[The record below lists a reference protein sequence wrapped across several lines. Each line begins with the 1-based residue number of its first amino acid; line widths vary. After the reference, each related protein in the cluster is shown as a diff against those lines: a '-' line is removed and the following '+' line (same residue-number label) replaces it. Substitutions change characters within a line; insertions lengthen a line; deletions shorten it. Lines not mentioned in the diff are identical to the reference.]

1 MHYEHIS
8 NYMSALGDVIYILGI
23 LIPIFSVITR
33 NYIMQLIGFIMG
45 TIGFLT
51 FVTNLTDITFS
62 SSTFYLAFIP
72 LALGLFNF
80 ALFFNWVREERI

>member
-1 MHYEHIS
+1 
-8 NYMSALGDVIYILGI
+8 
-23 LIPIFSVITR
+23 
-33 NYIMQLIGFIMG
+33 MQLIGFIMG
-45 TIGFLT
+45 TIGFLA